1 MKSIEKGSIKYLVL
15 LIISVSLFSLVL
27 YPLLDLLVCKFITN
41 STFEY
46 SVIDHIVEPIIFSII
61 FSLTVFVLDRKKK

>member
-27 YPLLDLLVCKFITN
+27 YPLLDLLFCKFITN
-41 STFEY
+41 STFKY

-61 FSLTVFVLDRKKK
+61 FSLTVFILDRKKK